1 MVETLIVSE
10 EMKEATIS
18 AFNDFVVQGI
28 DISNYAN
35 ELVKYNQYDENY
47 LMVLENLLTLDAD
60 GNFRINSEIVNN
72 EITEILDFLSN
83 NADEDV
89 EACAVRLAA
98 VPRIQAVMVEK
109 LKSKSVD
116 YLVKLPNEFRAMM
129 VEKFVGQLGKFEDN
143 IGVLELIASHG
154 SKANIIELVKV
165 ITKKLMTSGQELDAV
180 FLIGKLH
187 YCNKK
192 NRNQLVSCITNIP
205 DDVVTEEDKKSCLK
219 HLDRIQ

>member
-1 MVETLIVSE
+1 M
-10 EMKEATIS
+10 
-18 AFNDFVVQGI
+18 
-28 DISNYAN
+28 
-35 ELVKYNQYDENY
+35 
-47 LMVLENLLTLDAD
+47 
-60 GNFRINSEIVNN
+60 
-72 EITEILDFLSN
+72 DFLSN

>member
-1 MVETLIVSE
+1 
-10 EMKEATIS
+10 MKEATIS

-165 ITKKLMTSGQELDAV
+165 ITKKLMTLGQELDAV

-219 HLDRIQ
+219 HLDRMQ